1 MGFVVIFRSTRKL
14 DDGSVYSE
22 WSQEM
27 EILVKTIAGY
37 EKHFGFR
44 DPETRHGVTISYFNS
59 LESIAEW
66 KGVTD
71 HRTAQELG
79 REKFY
84 EEYSVQVCE
93 ILRDYEY
100 HA

>member
-1 MGFVVIFRSTRKL
+1 MRFVVIFRSTRKL
-14 DDGSVYSE
+14 DDGSLYTK

-27 EILVKTIAGY
+27 EILVKTIDGY

-44 DPETRHGVTISYFNS
+44 DPETRQGVTISYFSS
-59 LESIAEW
+59 LESITEW
-66 KGVTD
+66 KSVTD
-71 HRTAQELG
+71 HRAAQELG